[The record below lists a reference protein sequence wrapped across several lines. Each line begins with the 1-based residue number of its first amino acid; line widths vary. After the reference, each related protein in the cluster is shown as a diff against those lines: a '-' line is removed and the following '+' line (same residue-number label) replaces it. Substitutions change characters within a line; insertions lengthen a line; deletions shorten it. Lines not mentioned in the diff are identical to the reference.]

1 MPALVPSDVS
11 PRRFDDERAAAGGR
25 WSWRHAAL
33 AGAFAVAG
41 ALATRDAWTDIATIA
56 WRDEEQS
63 QVFLVPLVAA
73 WLFWVRR
80 RRLRTYV
87 PDAAWVGPAMVV
99 VGWLL
104 YRTGDRR
111 LIQSMWHFGAVLVAA
126 GAFLSV
132 AGGGFLVRMAPVFA
146 SLCVLVPVP
155 SRVREAV
162 ALPLEAVAARATKAV
177 FDTVGV
183 AVERSGNTL
192 RLDGHDVTIAEA
204 CNGLRMAFALMLVT
218 FAFAYGTSLRGWIR
232 ALVVVSS
239 PLFAI
244 AFNVARLVPTV
255 WAYGHW
261 SDGVAA
267 FLHEGLGWLMLPAAF
282 LSLLGA
288 LHLLRWAQL
297 PVSPYALASGA

>member
-63 QVFLVPLVAA
+63 QVFLAPLVAA

-111 LIQSMWHFGAVLVAA
+111 LIQSM
-126 GAFLSV
+126 
-132 AGGGFLVRMAPVFA
+132 
-146 SLCVLVPVP
+146 
-155 SRVREAV
+155 
-162 ALPLEAVAARATKAV
+162 
-177 FDTVGV
+177 
-183 AVERSGNTL
+183 
-192 RLDGHDVTIAEA
+192 
-204 CNGLRMAFALMLVT
+204 
-218 FAFAYGTSLRGWIR
+218 
-232 ALVVVSS
+232 
-239 PLFAI
+239 
-244 AFNVARLVPTV
+244 
-255 WAYGHW
+255 
-261 SDGVAA
+261 
-267 FLHEGLGWLMLPAAF
+267 
-282 LSLLGA
+282 
-288 LHLLRWAQL
+288 
-297 PVSPYALASGA
+297 